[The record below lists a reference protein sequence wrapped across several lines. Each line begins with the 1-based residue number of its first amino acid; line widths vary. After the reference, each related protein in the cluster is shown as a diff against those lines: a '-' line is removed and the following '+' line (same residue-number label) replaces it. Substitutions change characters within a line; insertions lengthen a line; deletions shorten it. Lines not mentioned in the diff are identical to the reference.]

1 MGEFMFN
8 RVTKKNFNPETVLDS
23 YYNLFG
29 EVNAEE
35 AKAFSQWII
44 SNNMLPKSE
53 APECLTFI
61 INSEGGCLFSA
72 WAIIDMMD
80 ASEIPVRVIGMGQV
94 GSSALLILMSGRKGL
109 RSISENVSILSHQF
123 SSGAEGKFHELSA
136 IYHEFNNTNER
147 LIDHMK
153 KCTGLVKKQIKKK
166 LMSPTDVFLTAEQA
180 INLGL
185 ADTITRL
192 KYNG

>member
-1 MGEFMFN
+1 MGVLMFSK
-8 RVTKKNFNPETVLDS
+8 VDKKNFNRETVLDS

-29 EVNAEE
+29 EVNSEE
-35 AKAFSQWII
+35 AKAFSEWVI

-53 APECLTFI
+53 APECLTLI

-80 ASEIPVRVIGMGQV
+80 CSEIPVRVIGMGQV

-123 SSGAEGKFHELSA
+123 SSGSEGKYHELSA
-136 IYHEFNNTNER
+136 IQKEFSNTNER
-147 LIDHMK
+147 LMNHMK
-153 KCTGLVKKQIKKK
+153 ICTGLGKKQIKKK
-166 LMSPTDVFLTAEQA
+166 LMGASDVFLTAEEA

-185 ADTITRL
+185 ADSIKRL
-192 KYNG
+192 RHNG